1 MEEIITSL
9 RDWESVRNNPDLLRE
24 LFMNK
29 LGFELDMSLFPS
41 TIPLHAYAGIKDGE
55 LGFYVISEVNDVDSS
70 PEVLSANCYW
80 CPCVHSFEGGGQEI
94 PEDEA
99 NIRIG
104 TWSKTFSNWI
114 QQIVNMPCGMYQ
126 TFHIPTTDL
135 HPRKYAALFALKNDV
150 VTPDVKVAD
159 LVLTNETRVFYDT
172 VTGEPPYRNPQNY
185 YILNSI

>member
-9 RDWESVRNNPDLLRE
+9 RDWEAVRNNPDLLTE

-29 LGFELDMSLFPS
+29 LGFELDMSFFPS

-70 PEVLSANCYW
+70 PEDLSANCYW

-99 NIRIG
+99 NLRTN
-104 TWSKTFSNWI
+104 TWATTFPDWI

-135 HPRKYAALFALKNDV
+135 KPQKYAALFALKENV
-150 VTPDVKVAD
+150 ITPDVKAAD
-159 LVLTNETRVFYDT
+159 LVLTNNSGIFYDT
-172 VTGEPPYRNPQNY
+172 VLSGPPFKDQQKY
-185 YILNSI
+185 YILSLI